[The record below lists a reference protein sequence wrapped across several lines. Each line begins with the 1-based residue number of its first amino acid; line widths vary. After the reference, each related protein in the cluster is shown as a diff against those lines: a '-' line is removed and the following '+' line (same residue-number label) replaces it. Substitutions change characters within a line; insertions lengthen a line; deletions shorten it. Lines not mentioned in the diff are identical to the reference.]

1 MEQVILVDQADQ
13 ALGVMEKMEVHQK
26 GLLHRAVS
34 VLVFNSHGKLLLQ
47 QRAAGKYHSA
57 LLWSNTCC
65 SHPRPGEDTQLAAQR
80 RLSEEMGLS
89 LALEKQFSFIYKTPF
104 GNGLTEHELDHVFF
118 GYGDQDPIIN
128 PDEVQAYRWIAPDE
142 LQEEIKKKPET
153 FSSWFKILLDEISKI

>member
-65 SHPRPGEDTQLAAQR
+65 SHPRPGEDTLLAAQR

-118 GYGDQDPIIN
+118 GYSDQDPIIN
-128 PDEVQAYRWIAPDE
+128 PDEVQAFRWITPDD
-142 LQEEIKKKPET
+142 LREEIKKKPEA
-153 FSSWFKILLDEISKI
+153 FSSWFKILLDELSKI